1 MEKSTPVI
9 SGEVASK
16 RWYQRRNVLI
26 DIAVIVA
33 VLIIITVIWWI
44 GHRPK
49 PAEPSNVPQYTGQA
63 LVDEVNKKYGQHDF
77 VGAIKLVQGQK
88 TISETST
95 QLLLAAAYFNAG
107 DNQKSLDVYEK
118 LEKQKPLSENDCVN
132 AANAATRLNQKQ
144 KAIAYFE
151 KAKQR
156 ANPKDVD
163 QLEVYDYQIKELQ
176 K

>member
-9 SGEVASK
+9 SDKTSK
-16 RWYQRRNVLI
+16 RWYQKRNVLI

-33 VLIIITVIWWI
+33 VLIIISVIWWI
-44 GHRPK
+44 GHRPQ
-49 PAEPSNVPQYTGQA
+49 PAEPSKVPQYTGQA
-63 LVDEVNKKYGQHDF
+63 LVSEVNKKYGQHDF
-77 VGAIKLVQGQK
+77 IGAIKLIEGQK
-88 TISETST
+88 TIKETST
-95 QLLLAAAYFNAG
+95 QLLLAAAYSNSG
-107 DNQKSLDVYEK
+107 DNQKAFTVYEQ
-118 LEKQKPLSENDCVN
+118 LEKQKPLSENDCAN
-132 AANAATRLNQKQ
+132 AANAASQLKQKQ
-144 KAIAYFE
+144 KAIEYFE